1 MTDALLDSYLDY
13 LTIEKGLSDNTISA
27 YYRDLSAYFVFLKK
41 QPGIASVADISR
53 SDLLAYLTGLRHQG
67 LAPRSR
73 ARVLSTLR
81 SFHRFLVREKHVS
94 HDPSALIESPKIL
107 RALPKLLSAQEVEQL
122 LAAPQGDGKIA
133 LRDRAMLEVLYATGI
148 RVSELIDLRSADLK
162 LDIGCL
168 TVFGKGSKQ
177 RLVPL
182 GEVALEIL
190 QEYLQNGR
198 PKLLKQGPIEAV
210 FPNSRGGHMSRQGF
224 WKILRNHALA
234 AGINRPVH
242 PHMLRHSFAT
252 HLLENGADLRAVQS
266 MLGHADISTTQIYT
280 HVLQERL
287 KYIHQQYHPRG

>member
-13 LTIEKGLSDNTISA
+13 LTIEKGLSNNTVSA
-27 YYRDLSAYFVFLKK
+27 YYRDLSGYFAFLKK
-41 QPGIASVADISR
+41 QPGIASAADISR

-67 LAPRSR
+67 LAPRTR

-81 SFHRFLVREKHVS
+81 SFHRFLVRENHVS

-182 GEVALEIL
+182 GEVALEIV

-198 PKLLKQGPIEAV
+198 PKLLKEGPIEAV
-210 FPNSRGGHMSRQGF
+210 FPNSRGRHMSRQGF

-287 KYIHQQYHPRG
+287 KQIHQQYHPRG